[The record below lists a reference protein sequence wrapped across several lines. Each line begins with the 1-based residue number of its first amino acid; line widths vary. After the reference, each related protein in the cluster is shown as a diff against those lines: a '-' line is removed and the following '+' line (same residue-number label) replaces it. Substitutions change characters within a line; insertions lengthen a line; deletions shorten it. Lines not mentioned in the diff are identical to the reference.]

1 MKLSTD
7 SRDEEL
13 VSTAGWKDLQRH
25 DAKEEEIGAIT
36 RAVHHSRQRQ
46 MNVQK
51 TDSWFL
57 LFTADLCSVKSP
69 PH

>member
-13 VSTAGWKDLQRH
+13 ASTARWKDLQRH

-46 MNVQK
+46 MNICMFRKRTVGSYYSQQ
-51 TDSWFL
+51 TCVL
-57 LFTADLCSVKSP
+57 
-69 PH
+69 